1 MNKLMTFLFAML
13 GLNCV
18 TACGNNAFDDADV
31 DAFAKLIAQKDVQ
44 IVDVRTAEEYAE
56 GHIDGAVN
64 IDVKESSFMAQA
76 KAQLDKSKMVA
87 VYCRSGRR
95 SATASTSR
103 LNVRAARPSRFTL
116 CQRASPT

>member
-31 DAFAKLIAQKDVQ
+31 DGFAKLIAQKDVQ

-76 KAQLDKSKMVA
+76 KAQLDKNKM
-87 VYCRSGRR
+87 
-95 SATASTSR
+95 
-103 LNVRAARPSRFTL
+103 F
-116 CQRASPT
+116 